1 MASPE
6 ERDEEFRNNGDA
18 TDFDTPT
25 AGRKGFLRR
34 KPDSETQENAGASR
48 GYFVRRS
55 LREREIEEERQ
66 HRQTLQKQEIDTRRR
81 DDEDDDEYEYDYEDA
96 GSTKAPRPVRF
107 FAWAALLAIFFAGGY
122 VGANYFF
129 NKADRSGARIG
140 GVVGSGPEVSEG
152 GVLPSAS
159 GLGEVGYKL
168 YIPLAAGDFETR
180 DIKISKG
187 LPEEDIQRILTVYT
201 DGLKE
206 LTYFEPGVQVLNIF
220 RSGDWLYI
228 DMSQDF
234 LKSLKTM
241 GRDKSTLAL
250 TGLVR
255 TMQENFPP
263 IKKIKFYVDGKESK
277 DKNPVDIENAWELKG

>member
-6 ERDEEFRNNGDA
+6 ERDEDIRNDRET
-18 TDFDTPT
+18 TDFDTPA
-25 AGRKGFLRR
+25 AGRKGFLSR
-34 KPDSETQENAGASR
+34 KQDGESGESASASR
-48 GYFVRRS
+48 GYFVRRT

-66 HRQTLQKQEIDTRRR
+66 HRQILQKPENDARYGN
-81 DDEDDDEYEYDYEDA
+81 DEDYEYDYEDE
-96 GSTKAPRPVRF
+96 GGTKAPRLVRL

-129 NKADRSGARIG
+129 SKADRSGARIG
-140 GVVGSGPEVSEG
+140 GVVGSGREARES

-159 GLGEVGYKL
+159 GLGDVGYKL
-168 YIPLAAGDFETR
+168 YMPLAGGDFEAR

-206 LTYFEPGVQVLNIF
+206 LAYFEPGVQVLNIF

-234 LKSLKTM
+234 QKSLKTM
-241 GRDKSTLAL
+241 GKDKSALVL